1 MPNAQTWEQEAATIL
16 ANIRKGATA
25 EISRILGG
33 GRSARKKA
41 TEIVS
46 RLSPIE
52 AWLAARGEAFAVL
65 EAQHRRLSA
74 EKIGPS

>member
-1 MPNAQTWEQEAATIL
+1 MPNAQTWEHEAATML
-16 ANIRKGATA
+16 ANIRKDATA
-25 EISRILGG
+25 EIGRTLGG

-65 EAQHRRLSA
+65 EAHYRRLSA
-74 EKIGPS
+74 EKTGPS